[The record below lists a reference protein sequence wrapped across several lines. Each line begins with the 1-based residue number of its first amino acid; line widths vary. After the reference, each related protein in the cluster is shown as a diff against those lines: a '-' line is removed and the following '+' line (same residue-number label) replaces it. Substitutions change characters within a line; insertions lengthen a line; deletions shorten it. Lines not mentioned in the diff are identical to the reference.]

1 MMAIKWPQCN
11 MPIQVQASLAVL
23 SAQLCFSG
31 WHIVG
36 SVAFRGGT
44 NPFVFIL
51 YRLLIGTAL
60 MHVYIKVYKMDTY
73 INPIDHS
80 RMIAAGILS
89 FLNVLCGSLSLKFIA
104 PARFAIFQPCIPC
117 VVTALCILFKLEQMS
132 PLKILGISLA
142 VAGAFIAELWKMGG
156 GDSAQ
161 EANVPVGV
169 FFATAQVLAMGSL
182 LVVVK
187 PLLNKY
193 EPAVVSG
200 MYFIVSCA
208 AIVFMVICRIDT
220 IPLYNFAFNGQALSW
235 VALLYVATFATLYSF
250 SAINWGGKFL
260 PPTVTTVF
268 FTFQP
273 VGTIILSA
281 TLLGVGVT
289 IPEVVGGMLIVAG
302 LVVTSLAQYRAGQQ
316 VASKHVSYEE
326 DLQSEEDGTENGTDG
341 GNGESVGQRNV
352 LHDVMEI
359 EFKPRS
365 RSAGST
371 GSASYNPMLLNL
383 QGHSTSCSAS
393 ARGYGSGRSAT
404 TAASGASAAVEDHEE
419 GYSGQC
425 KENPKYGGDS
435 RSVGLAEVC

>member
-1 MMAIKWPQCN
+1 M
-11 MPIQVQASLAVL
+11 
-23 SAQLCFSG
+23 
-31 WHIVG
+31 H
-36 SVAFRGGT
+36 
-44 NPFVFIL
+44 L
-51 YRLLIGTAL
+51 Y
-60 MHVYIKVYKMDTY
+60 VKVYKMDTHVH
-73 INPIDHS
+73 PADHN

-89 FLNVLCGSLSLKFIA
+89 FMNVICGSLSLKFIA

-132 PLKILGISLA
+132 PLKLLGILLA

-156 GDSAQ
+156 SDSAQ
-161 EANVPVGV
+161 EANIPVGV
-169 FFATAQVLAMGSL
+169 FFATTQVLAMGSL

-193 EPAVVSG
+193 EPAVVSA

-208 AIVFMVICRIDT
+208 AIVFVVICRIDT
-220 IPLYNFAFNGQALSW
+220 IPLYNFAFNGQPLAWL
-235 VALLYVATFATLYSF
+235 ALLYVATFATLYSF

-289 IPEVVGGMLIVAG
+289 IPEVVGGLLIVSG

-316 VASKHVSYEE
+316 MAAKHVSYEE
-326 DLQSEEDGTENGTDG
+326 DLKICEE
-341 GNGESVGQRNV
+341 QRNV

-365 RSAGST
+365 HSVGST
-371 GSASYNPMLLNL
+371 GSASYNPLLLSL
-383 QGHSTSCSAS
+383 QGNSTRCRAS
-393 ARGYGSGRSAT
+393 STGSGNGNSNVTARMSVNSVAAEEAEETCCVQYMESGKGRAERSLSIPDA
-404 TAASGASAAVEDHEE
+404 
-419 GYSGQC
+419 C
-425 KENPKYGGDS
+425 
-435 RSVGLAEVC
+435 